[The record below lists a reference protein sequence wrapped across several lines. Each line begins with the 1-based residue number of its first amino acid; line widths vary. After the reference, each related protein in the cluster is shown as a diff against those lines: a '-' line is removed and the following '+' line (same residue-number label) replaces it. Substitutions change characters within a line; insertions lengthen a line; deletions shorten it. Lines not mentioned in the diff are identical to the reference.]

1 MEGDNRREMSAISA
15 HLATRNFAKVAEEIE
30 AMKRLW
36 PDSKG
41 LCERRDREVVLWRRG
56 LEEAELA

>member
-1 MEGDNRREMSAISA
+1 MGGD
-15 HLATRNFAKVAEEIE
+15 TGEEIE

-41 LCERRDREVVLWRRG
+41 LCERRDWQAALWQRG
-56 LEEAELA
+56 LEEAGLASPMVRERR